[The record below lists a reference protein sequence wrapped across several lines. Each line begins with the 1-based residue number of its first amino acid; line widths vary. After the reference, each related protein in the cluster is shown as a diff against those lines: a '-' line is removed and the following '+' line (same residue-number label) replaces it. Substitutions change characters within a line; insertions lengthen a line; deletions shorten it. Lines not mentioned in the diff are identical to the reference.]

1 MALEQSASEVKL
13 AGGTTEMTL
22 LCAVV
27 HGTTK
32 LQDKLNDV
40 MLADTE

>member
-1 MALEQSASEVKL
+1 
-13 AGGTTEMTL
+13 MTL

-32 LQDKLNDV
+32 LQDKLRDV
-40 MLADTE
+40 MLAEKTTKRVSSGL